1 MAQMRRNSVCG
12 NSWKDLGIALVG
24 CAAALAM
31 MLGALYILFWWN
43 PFSRPPEKEVV
54 AAKEEAPP
62 PKFAKKEAVAKKEV
76 PPPDPIGPKFS
87 AQDLAKAARE
97 AALLAKAGKKP
108 EPESPPVVAKKDP
121 LKPDPLPEPVP
132 VKIYSE
138 PAESIKSQIEH
149 LRINHKEELI
159 RYRLENDKKLFDLS
173 RKYANAMYEVNRYSG
188 LYFDWRVGW
197 RRSWGYSQI
206 TAQKLVDE
214 AREAREAYISFSTK
228 VSAGLARKEADF
240 QEKVRKIRAGTYGP
254 KSSFD

>member
-1 MAQMRRNSVCG
+1 MPFLPIKRNWWMHLRHSKTNQKRKETDMAQMRRNSVCG

-76 PPPDPIGPKFS
+76 PPPDP
-87 AQDLAKAARE
+87 
-97 AALLAKAGKKP
+97 
-108 EPESPPVVAKKDP
+108 
-121 LKPDPLPEPVP
+121 LPEPVP

-188 LYFDWRVGW
+188 LYFDWREIG
-197 RRSWGYSQI
+197 
-206 TAQKLVDE
+206 
-214 AREAREAYISFSTK
+214 
-228 VSAGLARKEADF
+228 
-240 QEKVRKIRAGTYGP
+240 
-254 KSSFD
+254 